1 VLTPLYWLMMSWGA
15 YKAVAQLI
23 TRPHYWEKTD
33 HGMFGG
39 AG

>member
-1 VLTPLYWLMMSWGA
+1 MSLGA
-15 YKAVAQLI
+15 YKAALQLI

-39 AG
+39 A